1 MTSEDMYINTLK
13 NYGFTLIEVLI
24 AIFLFAIVMTTIFGA
39 YIQIF
44 FTVQTTENDALT
56 YEMGKNAMDRI
67 LMDLNSIVITKPPIF
82 KKPDARPE
90 DEELD
95 PYRFEAESD
104 GDFASLRFVSHAHIV
119 IEGFSPKGGGVAQ
132 IKYYVTE
139 DEQNEEMMV
148 LRRCDDIDL
157 VEGCDRQDDPILC
170 ENVVGFNLSFIYYE
184 QEESIEYFEEWN
196 SDDEDMKF
204 ATPRAIEITL
214 KLSDPDKPTEI
225 PLVFQTGVT
234 FPLYRLKDKKVM

>member
-1 MTSEDMYINTLK
+1 MIHYINK
-13 NYGFTLIEVLI
+13 NSSGFTLIEVLV

-39 YIQIF
+39 YIQVF
-44 FTVQTTENDALT
+44 FTVQSTENDAIT
-56 YEMGKNAMDRI
+56 YEMGKNAMDRM

-90 DEELD
+90 EDELD
-95 PYRFEAESD
+95 PYRFEGASD

-132 IKYYVTE
+132 IKYYVTQDDQ
-139 DEQNEEMMV
+139 DEEIMV

-157 VEGCDRQDDPILC
+157 EEGCDREDDPILC
-170 ENVVGFNLSFIYYE
+170 ENVVGFNISYVYYE
-184 QEESIEYFEEWN
+184 KEEDIETFFEWN
-196 SDDEDMKF
+196 SDDEETKF
-204 ATPRAIEITL
+204 ATPRAVEITL
-214 KLSDPDKPTEI
+214 KLIDPDKPTEN

-234 FPLYRLKDKKVM
+234 LPLYRLKDKKVM

>member
-1 MTSEDMYINTLK
+1 MRLIKNNTF
-13 NYGFTLIEVLI
+13 GFTLIEVLI

-39 YIQIF
+39 YVQIF

-56 YEMGKNAMDRI
+56 YEMGKNAMDRM

-82 KKPDARPE
+82 KKPDTRPE
-90 DEELD
+90 DDELD
-95 PYRFEAESD
+95 PYRFEGESD
-104 GDFASLRFVSHAHIV
+104 GEFATLRFVSHAHIV
-119 IEGFSPKGGGVAQ
+119 IDGFSPKGGGVAQ

-139 DEQNEEMMV
+139 DEQNEEIMV

-157 VEGCDRQDDPILC
+157 DEGCDRLDDPILC
-170 ENVVGFNLSFIYYE
+170 ENVVGFNLSFVYYE
-184 QEESIEYFEEWN
+184 KEENIESFTEWN
-196 SDDEDMKF
+196 SDDKDMKF

-214 KLSDPDKPTEI
+214 KLSDPDKPTEH